1 MMAETE
7 GSLADDR
14 EVIGR
19 AGGCGAKSPWKT
31 TASPAESADAP
42 VMGAHSWPALADAQ
56 QPRPK
61 NPPASAPPS
70 KTIPTSIPA
79 PAPAQA
85 VAGQAKSKP
94 SGKANP
100 AHKNPSG
107 RHSKPGSRSNQN
119 VPPPPYLVH
128 AVPYHPPPFPPMVPL
143 PHATG
148 PDYPYAPYPPFP
160 IPGAPPA
167 PVAESGNEKQVQTSP
182 LPPVLPPPQ
191 VDPGQPWKHQRG
203 FDPRNMPH
211 GAGPR
216 NLMRPPFMS
225 PAPGFMVGS
234 GPGFPGP
241 VYYLPVP
248 PPGAIRGY
256 PPRFAPYPVNQGPP
270 VLSPGKLDLKDRV
283 VKQIEYYFRQV
294 ILLHQYKGI
303 DDENLQNDH
312 YLISLMDEQGWVPT
326 KVIAGFKRVKAM
338 TMDVEFIVYALG
350 FSTSVEVQGD
360 KIRKRDKWSKWLPTS
375 KRADSEEKIGDSDK
389 DSSEGIT
396 SRDSFRNPSK
406 GTSNPTA
413 YDGSSEGAQSSRTS
427 TYESDILKSSSDER
441 RKMDVLSSDFS
452 DTFLLDEEIDMEHKS
467 PRKSGLS
474 MCKRIE
480 DEDDDMAVDDHDI
493 QKLVI
498 VTQNSG
504 RSDGTGISGTKAKN
518 IPKEL
523 ASTINDGLYYFEQEL
538 KKKRSGRKKNNSHL
552 DSRDGKVKAGG
563 GLNTKLGEN
572 SAANDGGEE
581 HGNIASRRK
590 QNKGIHKHHMSQ
602 ARRFFSGNNRHH
614 GASLSSH
621 GGISESPPSSSIGF
635 FFGSTPPD
643 SHGPRLSKLSSSPQC
658 TLSGSS
664 PPVGSLPKSFPP
676 FQHPSH
682 QLLEENGFKQ
692 EKYLKYRSR
701 CLNERKKLGSGCSE
715 EMNHLYRFWSYF
727 LRDTFV
733 PSMYEDFQKFAFE
746 DAAANYNYGLEC
758 LFRFYSYGLEKKFD
772 EDLYKD
778 FEQLT
783 LDSYHKGNLYGLEK
797 YWAFHHYR
805 GKKEPIKKQPELEKL
820 LKEEYRS
827 LDDFRAKDSVT
838 GQKENKSH

>member
-14 EVIGR
+14 ELI
-19 AGGCGAKSPWKT
+19 GGCETRSPWKT
-31 TASPAESADAP
+31 TASASETVDAP
-42 VMGAHSWPALADAQ
+42 VMGAHSWPALADAH

-61 NPPASAPPS
+61 NLPAAVETVVPPS
-70 KTIPTSIPA
+70 KNFPA
-79 PAPAQA
+79 
-85 VAGQAKSKP
+85 VTGQGKSKGG
-94 SGKANP
+94 GKGNA

-107 RHSKPGSRSNQN
+107 RYSKPGSRSNQN
-119 VPPPPYLVH
+119 VPPAPYHVH
-128 AVPYHPPPFPPMVPL
+128 AVPYHPPPFAPMVPL

-148 PDYPYAPYPPFP
+148 PDFPYAPYPPYP
-160 IPGAPPA
+160 VPGA
-167 PVAESGNEKQVQTSP
+167 PVAESSNEKQVQAST
-182 LPPVLPPPQ
+182 LPPVLPGPQ
-191 VDPGQPWKHQRG
+191 GDPGQPWPHQRG
-203 FDPRNMPH
+203 FGPRNMPP
-211 GAGPR
+211 GDGPR
-216 NLMRPPFMS
+216 NFMRPPFMS
-225 PAPGFMVGS
+225 PGPGFLVGP

-241 VYYLPVP
+241 VYYMPVP

-256 PPRFAPYPVNQGPP
+256 PPRFGPYPVNQGPP
-270 VLSPGKLDLKDRV
+270 ILSPEKLELKDRV
-283 VKQIEYYFRQV
+283 IKQIEYYFS
-294 ILLHQYKGI
+294 
-303 DDENLQNDH
+303 DENLQTDQ

-326 KVIAGFKRVKAM
+326 KIIADFKRVKAM

-350 FSTSVEVQGD
+350 FSNSVEVQGD
-360 KIRKRDKWSKWLPTS
+360 KIRKRDKWSEWVPAS
-375 KRADSEEKIGDSDK
+375 KKSASEDKIGDGDK
-389 DSSEGIT
+389 DSSESLT
-396 SRDSFRNPSK
+396 NRDNSKNPSQ
-406 GTSNPTA
+406 GTSKPTA
-413 YDGSSEGAQSSRTS
+413 YDCSSEGAQSSRTNVHGS
-427 TYESDILKSSSDER
+427 NILKKSSSAER
-441 RKMDVLSSDFS
+441 RKVDVLSNDFS
-452 DTFLLDEEIDMEHKS
+452 NTFLLDEEMDLEHKS

-474 MCKRIE
+474 MSKRIE
-480 DEDDDMAVDDHDI
+480 DEDDDMAVDDQDI

-504 RSDGTGISGTKAKN
+504 RSDGAGTSGTKAKN

-538 KKKRSGRKKNNSHL
+538 KKNRPGRRKNNSHL
-552 DSRDGKVKAGG
+552 DNKDGKGKPGG
-563 GLNTKLGEN
+563 GPSTKVGET
-572 SAANDGGEE
+572 STANGGGEE
-581 HGNIASRRK
+581 HGINISRRK
-590 QNKGIHKHHMSQ
+590 HNKGTHKHHTSQ
-602 ARRFFSGNNRHH
+602 AMRFFSSNIRNH
-614 GASLSSH
+614 GANLSSH
-621 GGISESPPSSSIGF
+621 GSTSESPPSSSIGF

-692 EKYLKYRSR
+692 QKYLKYRKR
-701 CLNERKKLGSGCSE
+701 CINERKKLGIGSSE

-733 PSMYEDFQKFAFE
+733 PSIYDEFQKLALE
-746 DAAANYNYGLEC
+746 DAAVNYNYGVEC
-758 LFRFYSYGLEKKFD
+758 LFRFYSYGLEKQFD

-783 LDSYHKGNLYGLEK
+783 LDFYHKGNLYGLEK

-805 GKKEPIKKQPELEKL
+805 GQKEPIKKHPELEKL

-827 LDDFRAKDSVT
+827 IADFRAKDSIT
-838 GQKENKSH
+838 NQKENKSH

>member
-19 AGGCGAKSPWKT
+19 VGGCGTKSPWKT
-31 TASPAESADAP
+31 TASPAESVEAP

-61 NPPASAPPS
+61 NPPVAAPPS
-70 KTIPTSIPA
+70 KTIPTSSPT
-79 PAPAQA
+79 PTQA

-94 SGKANP
+94 GGKGNP

-107 RHSKPGSRSNQN
+107 RHSKPCSRSNQN
-119 VPPPPYLVH
+119 VPPPPPPYVGH
-128 AVPYHPPPFPPMVPL
+128 AMPYHPPPFPPMVPL

-148 PDYPYAPYPPFP
+148 PDYQYGPYPPYP
-160 IPGAPPA
+160 IPGAPVP
-167 PVAESGNEKQVQTSP
+167 PVAESGNEKHVQTSP
-182 LPPVLPPPQ
+182 LPPVLPAPQ
-191 VDPGQPWKHQRG
+191 GDPGQPWKHQRG

-216 NLMRPPFMS
+216 NFMRPPYMG
-225 PAPGFMVGS
+225 PTPGFLVNS

-241 VYYLPVP
+241 VFYLPVP

-256 PPRFAPYPVNQGPP
+256 PPRLGPYPVNQGPP
-270 VLSPGKLDLKDRV
+270 VLSPEKHDLRERV
-283 VKQIEYYFRQV
+283 VKQIEYYFS
-294 ILLHQYKGI
+294 
-303 DDENLQNDH
+303 DENLQHDH
-312 YLISLMDEQGWVPT
+312 YLISLMDEQGWVST
-326 KVIAGFKRVKAM
+326 KIIADFKRVKAM
-338 TMDVEFIVYALG
+338 TMDVDFIVYALG
-350 FSTSVEVQGD
+350 FSNSVEVQGD
-360 KIRKRDKWSKWLPTS
+360 KIRKRDRWFNWVPAS
-375 KRADSEEKIGDSDK
+375 KRSVSEEKSRDSEK
-389 DSSEGIT
+389 DSSDSMT
-396 SRDSFRNPSK
+396 SRDTPRNHSK
-406 GTSNPTA
+406 GTSKSSVC
-413 YDGSSEGAQSSRTS
+413 DGSSEGAQSSS
-427 TYESDILKSSSDER
+427 TNVCESDMQKPSSAEQ
-441 RKMDVLSSDFS
+441 RKMDVLSDDFS
-452 DTFLLDEEIDMEHKS
+452 ETFLLDEEIDLEHKS

-474 MCKRIE
+474 MSKRIE
-480 DEDDDMAVDDHDI
+480 DEDEDMVVDDHKI
-493 QKLVI
+493 SNLVI

-504 RSDGTGISGTKAKN
+504 RNDGTGISGTKAKN

-538 KKKRSGRKKNNSHL
+538 KKNRSGRRKNNSHL
-552 DSRDGKVKAGG
+552 DSRDGKVKPG
-563 GLNTKLGEN
+563 GLSNTKLGEN
-572 SAANDGGEE
+572 SAANDGGDE
-581 HGNIASRRK
+581 HGIVNLRRK
-590 QNKGIHKHHMSQ
+590 QNKGVHKHHM
-602 ARRFFSGNNRHH
+602 AHAKRFFSSNIRNH

-621 GGISESPPSSSIGF
+621 ASTSESPPSSSIGF
-635 FFGSTPPD
+635 FYGSTPPD

-692 EKYLKYRSR
+692 EKYLKYRKR
-701 CLNERKKLGSGCSE
+701 CLSERKKQGSGCSE

-733 PSMYEDFQKFAFE
+733 PSMYEDFQKFALE
-746 DAAANYNYGLEC
+746 DAADNYNYGLEC

-778 FEQLT
+778 FEQQT
-783 LDSYHKGNLYGLEK
+783 LDFYHKGNLYGLEK
-797 YWAFHHYR
+797 YWAFHHYQ
-805 GKKEPIKKQPELEKL
+805 GQKEPIKKHPELEKL

-827 LDDFRAKDSVT
+827 IDDFRAKDSIT
-838 GQKENKSH
+838 SQKENKSH

>member
-7 GSLADDR
+7 GSVADDR
-14 EVIGR
+14 ELIIREGGIGT
-19 AGGCGAKSPWKT
+19 KSPWKT
-31 TASPAESADAP
+31 TASTAETIDAP
-42 VMGAHSWPALADAQ
+42 VMGAHSWPALADAAQ

-61 NPPASAPPS
+61 NPPASAP
-70 KTIPTSIPA
+70 A
-79 PAPAQA
+79 PAPPSKNIATTIPIPAQG
-85 VAGQAKSKP
+85 VAGQAKSKGG
-94 SGKANP
+94 GKANP
-100 AHKNPSG
+100 GHKNPSG

-119 VPPPPYLVH
+119 GPPPPPPPYLVH

-143 PHATG
+143 PHAAA
-148 PDYPYAPYPPFP
+148 PDFPYAPYPPYP
-160 IPGAPPA
+160 VPVPP
-167 PVAESGNEKQVQTSP
+167 VSESGNEKQVQASP

-191 VDPGQPWKHQRG
+191 ADPGKPWPHQRG
-203 FDPRNMPH
+203 FDPRNMPQG

-216 NLMRPPFMS
+216 NFGRPPFMG
-225 PAPGFMVGS
+225 PAPGFLVGP

-241 VYYLPVP
+241 VYYLPGP
-248 PPGAIRGY
+248 PPGAIRGPY

-270 VLSPGKLDLKDRV
+270 VLSPEKLDLRDRV
-283 VKQIEYYFRQV
+283 LKQVEYYFS
-294 ILLHQYKGI
+294 
-303 DDENLQNDH
+303 DENLENDH
-312 YLISLMDEQGWVPT
+312 YLISLMDEEGWVPT
-326 KVIAGFKRVKAM
+326 KIIAGFKRVKAM
-338 TMDVEFIVYALG
+338 TMDVDFIVYALG
-350 FSTSVEVQGD
+350 FSNSVEVQGD
-360 KIRKRDKWSKWLPTS
+360 QIRKRDKWSDWIPAS
-375 KRADSEEKIGDSDK
+375 KKSASGEKIGDSDK
-389 DSSEGIT
+389 DSLESIT
-396 SRDSFRNPSK
+396 SGDNFGNPSK
-406 GTSNPTA
+406 GSSKPTVSNF
-413 YDGSSEGAQSSRTS
+413 SSVGAQSSRTNNYKS
-427 TYESDILKSSSDER
+427 GNLKSSADEKR
-441 RKMDVLSSDFS
+441 NVEDLSNDFS
-452 DTFLLDEEIDMEHKS
+452 NTFLLDEELDLEHRS

-474 MCKRIE
+474 MSKSIE
-480 DEDDDMAVDDHDI
+480 YEDDDMAVDDQDI

-504 RSDGTGISGTKAKN
+504 KSDGTGIGVTKAKN

-538 KKKRSGRKKNNSHL
+538 KKNRSGRRKNNSHL
-552 DSRDGKVKAGG
+552 DTKDGKIKSGV

-572 SAANDGGEE
+572 SAANEGGEE
-581 HGNIASRRK
+581 HGTITSRRK
-590 QNKGIHKHHMSQ
+590 QNKGTHKHHTAH
-602 ARRFFSGNNRHH
+602 ARRFFSSNIRNHGN
-614 GASLSSH
+614 
-621 GGISESPPSSSIGF
+621 ISESPPSSSIGF

-692 EKYLKYRSR
+692 EKYLKYRKR

-733 PSMYEDFQKFAFE
+733 LSMYDDFQKFALE
-746 DAAANYNYGLEC
+746 DAAGNYNYGLEC
-758 LFRFYSYGLEKKFD
+758 LFRFYSYGLEKHFD

-778 FEQLT
+778 FEKLS
-783 LDSYHKGNLYGLEK
+783 LDFYHKGNLYGLEK

-805 GKKEPIKKQPELEKL
+805 GKKEPITKHPELEKL

-827 LDDFRAKDSVT
+827 IDDFRAKDTVT
-838 GQKENKSH
+838 NQKENKSH